1 MCNARQQAKPQD
13 LLYRFRRCA
22 QASSRAKMRIMAHI
36 YLDHAASTPLD
47 QAALEAMLPYF
58 SEDYGNPSS
67 VHYFGQRAEA
77 AVEAA
82 RETMADCLGA
92 SPSEIIFTA
101 CASESDNIAIRG
113 AAFSAR
119 ERRGANHI
127 LTTPVEHAAVRKTVQ
142 QLEELHGFE
151 VEFLPVDE
159 HGRLPPDELRSH
171 IRPDTI
177 IASIIFANN
186 EIGTIN
192 PIPELA
198 AVCRQQGVL
207 FHTDAVQ
214 AASQIGINL
223 GELDVDLLSLGGHK
237 FYGPKVVGALYVRQG
252 TPLIP
257 PITGGG
263 QECGI
268 RPGTHNVPLIVGMAR
283 ALEITKQGMDQYNA
297 HFVELRDRVIDGL
310 TRLVPDCKLT
320 GHPRQRLPN
329 HASFVFRNVDGNQ
342 LLAALD
348 LAGFACSSGSA
359 CKTGLPEPSECLL
372 ALGLGR
378 EWAMGSLR
386 VTVGRHTRQEDI
398 TAFLEAVPRIIE
410 RLRSSARSGVQP

>member
-1 MCNARQQAKPQD
+1 
-13 LLYRFRRCA
+13 
-22 QASSRAKMRIMAHI
+22 MAHI

-47 QAALEAMLPYF
+47 EAALEAMLPFF
-58 SEDYGNPSS
+58 SEHYGNPSS

-77 AVEAA
+77 AVEEA
-82 RETMADCLGA
+82 RDTMAASLGA
-92 SPSEIIFTA
+92 SSSELIFTA
-101 CASESDNIAIRG
+101 CGSESDNIAIRG
-113 AAFSAR
+113 AAFAER

-127 LTTPVEHAAVRKTVQ
+127 LTSPVEHAAVLKTVQ
-142 QLEELHGFE
+142 QLEALHGFE

-159 HGRLPPDELRSH
+159 YGRISPDDLRSR

-177 IASIIFANN
+177 MVSVIFANN
-186 EIGTIN
+186 EVGTIN

-214 AASQIGINL
+214 AAGQIDINL
-223 GELDVDLLSLGGHK
+223 GQLDIDLLSLGGHK
-237 FYGPKVVGALYVRQG
+237 FYGPKGVGALYVREG
-252 TPLIP
+252 TPMIP

-263 QECGI
+263 QEDGL

-283 ALEITKQGMDQYNA
+283 ALEITKQGMGQYNA
-297 HFVELRDRVIDGL
+297 HFVELRDRVIQGL
-310 TRLVPDCKLT
+310 TRLIPRSQLT
-320 GHPRQRLPN
+320 GHPQQRLPN
-329 HASFVFRNVDGNQ
+329 HASFVFRDVDGNQ

-398 TAFLEAVPRIIE
+398 TAFLDAAPGIIE
-410 RLRSSARSGVQP
+410 RLRSPAPSGSLP